1 MSDETLPGA
10 AGPERP
16 AASRGGAIMARPDT
30 PLSTQV
36 FEPRARVE
44 DEDDTIDLRHYWEII
59 LKRKGTVLTF
69 FAVIV
74 VAVAAG
80 TLLMTPIY
88 RASLTLQIERNEAKV
103 VEIQGVT
110 PTEGPGDTKDFY
122 QTQYEL
128 LKSRTLAQRVI
139 DQLNL
144 SQNPLFTQKNKSLLE
159 YLGIGAAADDKE
171 EQRLKADR
179 ESPLVERFQ
188 RQLTIEPVR
197 NSRLVKVHFES
208 PDAELAS
215 RVVNTMAQVFISLNL
230 ERRMDASS
238 YAKTFLQERLDQ
250 VKAKLEDSEKEL
262 VKFAREQEII
272 KVDEKQASID
282 SQTLQEFTVA
292 LAKAQTE
299 RIQAEAVFGQ
309 IQATRNQVPDVMQN
323 PTIQRLKETKA
334 KLEADYQDGL
344 KVYKAAYPKMLQLEA
359 QIAEVQAKI
368 NEEIDNVRSAVT
380 AAYEAAKTKEAML
393 AGKLQQSKT
402 ALLNVQDRSIQY
414 NILKRETDT
423 NRQLYEGLLQRLKE
437 VGVAGGVG
445 LNNIAVVDRAEI
457 PDRPHKPR
465 LMLNLL
471 IGAFLGLF
479 GGIALAFL
487 FEHLDDTVK
496 HGEDLEK
503 QLGLPVLGVIPMLNK
518 PAREDMDLS
527 FESIND
533 TRSAFAEA
541 YRSFRTALQFSTPE
555 GVPKVVMVT
564 SSSMG
569 EGKSTTALS
578 LAISFAQTGRNVL
591 LIDADLRKASL
602 HKKLNVAND
611 KGLTNLLAGEAQAAE
626 VTKATIVSHL
636 FVMPSGPLPPNPAE
650 LLASA
655 KMASLLTLAAE
666 KFDHVIVD
674 GPPVLGLADA
684 PLLGNLAEAT
694 VMVVEAA
701 TTRKGIARDAIKRLR
716 ATRTHLIGGVLSKV
730 EARGSGYGYYHSYY
744 YYYQGAGEEGSP
756 RLKA

>member
-1 MSDETLPGA
+1 MFDDSQQRPGV
-10 AGPERP
+10 PDRP
-16 AASRGGAIMARPDT
+16 TDPPGGAIMARPE
-30 PLSTQV
+30 TQV
-36 FEPRARVE
+36 STRVLEARPRDE
-44 DEDDTIDLRHYWEII
+44 DDDDTIDLRHYWEII

-69 FAVIV
+69 FAVIL

-103 VEIQGVT
+103 VEIQAVT

-139 DQLNL
+139 DQLDL
-144 SQNPLFTQKNKSLLE
+144 AQNPTFTQKNKSLLE
-159 YLGIGAAADDKE
+159 YIGLGDAADEKE
-171 EQRLKADR
+171 ERRVNADQQ
-179 ESPLVERFQ
+179 SPLVERFL

-208 PDAELAS
+208 SDAQLAS
-215 RVVNTMAQVFISLNL
+215 RVVNALAQVFISLSL

-238 YAKTFLQERLDQ
+238 YAKTFLQERLEQ
-250 VKAKLEDSEKEL
+250 VKAKLEDSEKDL
-262 VKFAREQEII
+262 VKFAREQSII
-272 KVDEKQASID
+272 KVDEKEASID
-282 SQTLQEFTVA
+282 SQTLQEFTIA

-309 IQATRNQVPDVMQN
+309 IQGSRNQVPDVLQN

-344 KVYKAAYPKMLQLEA
+344 KIYKAAYPKMLQLEA

-368 NEEIDNVRSAVT
+368 NEEIDNVRFAVT
-380 AAYEAAKTKEAML
+380 AAYEAAKTKESML

-402 ALLNVQDRSIQY
+402 ALLDVQDRSIQY

-465 LMLNLL
+465 LPLNLL

-496 HGEDLEK
+496 HGEDLERL
-503 QLGLPVLGVIPMLNK
+503 LGLPVLGVIPMLDK
-518 PAREDMDLS
+518 PARADMDLS

-533 TRSAFAEA
+533 SRSGFAEA

-602 HKKLNVAND
+602 HRKLNVGND

-626 VTKATIVSHL
+626 VTKATVVSRL

-716 ATRTHLIGGVLSKV
+716 ATRTRLIGGVLTKV
-730 EARGSGYGYYHSYY
+730 EPRGSGYGYSY
-744 YYYQGAGEEGSP
+744 YYYQGAADEAPP

>member
-1 MSDETLPGA
+1 MFDDIQQIPDSSS
-10 AGPERP
+10 RP
-16 AASRGGAIMARPDT
+16 PAVRGGALVARPET
-30 PLSTQV
+30 QLSTQV
-36 FEPRARVE
+36 LDPRARI
-44 DEDDTIDLRHYWEII
+44 DEDDDSIDLRHYWEII

-69 FAVIV
+69 FLVIL

-103 VEIQGVT
+103 VEIQNVT
-110 PTEGPGDTKDFY
+110 PTEAPGDTKDFY

-128 LKSRTLAQRVI
+128 LKSRTLAQRVM

-159 YLGIGAAADDKE
+159 YIGLGSAEDEKE
-171 EQRLKADR
+171 EQRLNVDR
-179 ESPLVERFQ
+179 VSPLLERFQ
-188 RQLTIEPVR
+188 KLLTIEPVR

-208 PDAELAS
+208 PDPELAA
-215 RVVNTMAQVFISLNL
+215 RVVNTLAQVFISLTL

-238 YAKTFLQERLDQ
+238 YAKTFLQERLEQ

-262 VKFAREQEII
+262 VKFARDQEII
-272 KVDEKQASID
+272 KIDEKQASVD

-299 RIQAEAVFGQ
+299 RIQAEAVFAQ
-309 IQATRNQVPDVMQN
+309 MQANRNQIPDVLQN

-334 KLEADYQDGL
+334 KLEAEYQDGL

-359 QIAEVQAKI
+359 QIAETQAKI

-380 AAYEAAKTKEAML
+380 SAYETAKAKEGML
-393 AGKLQQSKT
+393 AGKLKQSKS

-423 NRQLYEGLLQRLKE
+423 NRQLYDGLLQRLKE

-445 LNNIAVVDRAEI
+445 LNNIAVVDRAEV
-457 PDRPHKPR
+457 PYLPHKPK
-465 LMLNLL
+465 LPLNLL

-487 FEHLDDTVK
+487 FEHLDDTIK

-503 QLGLPVLGVIPMLNK
+503 ILGLPILGVVPLMNK
-518 PAREDMDLS
+518 ATREDMDLS
-527 FESIND
+527 FESIHD

-541 YRSFRTALQFSTPE
+541 YRSFRTALQFSTPD

-578 LAISFAQTGRNVL
+578 LAISFAQTKKNVL

-602 HKKLNVAND
+602 HKKLNVTND

-626 VTKATIVSHL
+626 VTKATILPHL

-655 KMASLLTLAAE
+655 KMASLLTLAGE

-716 ATRTHLIGGVLSKV
+716 ATRTHLIGGVLTKV
-730 EARGSGYGYYHSYY
+730 ESSRSGYGYYHSYY
-744 YYYQGAGEEGSP
+744 YYQSGTEEAP
-756 RLKA
+756 QRLKA